1 MFWVML
7 DKSIWSPRPKCLSQ
21 DFRLYPV
28 YYPSAIFSW
37 CSRIRT
43 PDIRISSLLGYH
55 CAEAADFFFIFRC
68 LFFTFCNVQSLI
80 LSSVARWL
88 EKGQILK
95 KVAKTVAKRK
105 MPKISTTELNSK
117 VQTSTSNHFWNQRK
131 HITNHV
137 LKQRFLS

>member
-1 MFWVML
+1 MSHCLYRPLPYVALLPEASHKTTPLCFELCLISPFGHL
-7 DKSIWSPRPKCLSQ
+7 DQNAQVTPGFIL
-21 DFRLYPV
+21 FLF
-28 YYPSAIFSW
+28 PSAIFYW

-55 CAEAADFFFIFRC
+55 CATAADFFFIFRC

-95 KVAKTVAKRK
+95 KVAKTVAKQK
-105 MPKISTTELNSK
+105 KKTKYLQQS
-117 VQTSTSNHFWNQRK
+117 
-131 HITNHV
+131 
-137 LKQRFLS
+137 